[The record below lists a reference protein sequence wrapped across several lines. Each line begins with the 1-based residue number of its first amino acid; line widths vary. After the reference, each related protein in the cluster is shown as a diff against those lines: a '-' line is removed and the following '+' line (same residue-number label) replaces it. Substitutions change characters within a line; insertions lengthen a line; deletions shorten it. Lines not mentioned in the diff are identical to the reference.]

1 MHVLKR
7 TMIPAAIVLVALG
20 GAGAAAQ
27 SGGDGAQLVVNP
39 ETGYSATLSG
49 ANEVPGPGDPDGAA
63 TARVTVN
70 TATGAV
76 CVSASTTA
84 IDPITAMHVHEGAAG
99 AAGPVRVDFAVTS
112 GTSVAK
118 CVTASTAQAQA
129 IVANPTGFY
138 LNIHT
143 ATYPDGAV
151 RGQLAAAS
159 DDVGGLRMLGE
170 PLRVY
175 DSRVAASRL
184 EADQSRTVDLT
195 AGISG
200 TPALPI
206 GARAALITLTVT
218 ETTDA
223 GFLTAYSNALT
234 GLPGTSTV
242 NWSASNQN
250 VATTTTVLVDGAGR
264 IKVTAGPRGTHF
276 VLDLIGYY
284 R

>member
-1 MHVLKR
+1 MHVVKR
-7 TMIPAAIVLVALG
+7 TMIPAAVLLVALG

-27 SGGDGAQLVVNP
+27 AGGGGAALVTNP
-39 ETGYSATLSG
+39 EAGYTATLNG

-70 TATGAV
+70 SATGAV
-76 CVSASTTA
+76 CVSTTA
-84 IDPITAMHVHEGAAG
+84 SNIDPITGMHLHEGAAG
-99 AAGPVRVDFAVTS
+99 VAGPVRVDFAVTS

-118 CVTASTAQAQA
+118 CVTTSTAQAQA

-138 LNIHT
+138 VNIHT
-143 ATYPDGAV
+143 AALTDGAI

-170 PLRVY
+170 PLRIY

-195 AGISG
+195 TGIAGA
-200 TPALPI
+200 PALPL

-223 GFLTAYSNALT
+223 GFLTAYSNSLT

-242 NWSASNQN
+242 NWSGSNQN

-276 VLDLIGYY
+276 VVDLVGYY